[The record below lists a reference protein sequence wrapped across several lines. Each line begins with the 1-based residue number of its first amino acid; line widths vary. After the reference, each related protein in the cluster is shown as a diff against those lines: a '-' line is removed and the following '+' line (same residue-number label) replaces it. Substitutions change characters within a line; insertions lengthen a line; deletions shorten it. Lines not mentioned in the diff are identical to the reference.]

1 MRLKQELEQRRQ
13 GRGYYGRGCEQAG
26 YGLSGAGFM
35 DMAKKLYS
43 AGQSISEFSSGPVGT
58 FVKNVIPASDDTA
71 RPSFQ
76 GEKHAILRL
85 PNGRMG
91 IANFMGPQTQVI
103 KRLQRNDPG
112 RTPSDMTAKMHD
124 IQYNL
129 AQGANSEQEQLRL
142 IRDADNR
149 MIRNLNRIEAEGS
162 DSRFNTKQ
170 GKLIA
175 AKTKLEDAGV
185 LDPKKFAGNL
195 RDIPESENIL
205 LNKAKKELEMEGY
218 GKPGEALK
226 KKILKQIH
234 AKVSRKTR
242 KDSLRSKKKVGKGL
256 NPSGGGTTT
265 RGGSLD
271 VLAVVKHVLPFITKE
286 LNLPK
291 SVFPTDKILK
301 IIGNMKGSPK
311 DIVAKITPIIY
322 KLILSHGLK
331 GNGMKGKGKR
341 KKLVGGSLP
350 PVHQSLMSKIGE
362 IMWKAVKWVG
372 KNKHTKKLLDFTPS
386 DLFEGSGLNPS
397 GGGTTTRGGSFASF
411 FKGFVKIL
419 KPIASVAGT
428 VLSTVGVP
436 EAGIPL
442 KIASGLM

>member
-26 YGLSGAGFM
+26 YGFM

-170 GKLIA
+170 GKLIV

-234 AKVSRKTR
+234 AKSSKKVSRKT
-242 KDSLRSKKKVGKGL
+242 KKKVGKGL
-256 NPSGGGTTT
+256 NPS
-265 RGGSLD
+265 GGSLD

-322 KLILSHGLK
+322 KLILSHG
-331 GNGMKGKGKR
+331 MKGKGKGSR
-341 KKLVGGSLP
+341 RKLVGGSLP

-397 GGGTTTRGGSFASF
+397 GGSFASF

>member
-1 MRLKQELEQRRQ
+1 MRLKQQLEHHRLQ
-13 GRGYYGRGCEQAG
+13 GRGCDYQSGC
-26 YGLSGAGFM
+26 GFM

-43 AGQSISEFSSGPVGT
+43 AGQTISEFSSGPVGT
-58 FVKNVIPASDDTA
+58 FVKNVIPSADDTA

-103 KRLQRNDPG
+103 KRLQRGDPG

-129 AQGANSEQEQLRL
+129 AQGASNEQEQLRL
-142 IRDADNR
+142 VREADNR
-149 MIRNLNRIEAEGS
+149 MIRNLNRIESEGT

-170 GKLIA
+170 GKLIL
-175 AKTKLEDAGV
+175 AKTKLEDVGI

-195 RDIPESENIL
+195 RKIPESENIL
-205 LNKAKKELEMEGY
+205 LKQAKEQLEMEGY
-218 GKPGEALK
+218 GNKPGDALK
-226 KKILKQIH
+226 KKILKKLQ
-234 AKVSRKTR
+234 KK
-242 KDSLRSKKKVGKGL
+242 SKKKVGRGL
-256 NPSGGGTTT
+256 NPS
-265 RGGSLD
+265 GGSLD
-271 VLAVVKHVLPFITKE
+271 VLAVVKHILPFITKE

-291 SVFPTDKILK
+291 SVFPVEKIME
-301 IIGNMKGSPK
+301 IIGSMKGSPK
-311 DIVAKITPIIY
+311 EIVAKVTPIIY
-322 KLILSHGLK
+322 KLLLSH
-331 GNGMKGKGKR
+331 GMKGKGR

-362 IMWKAVKWVG
+362 LMWKAVKWVG

-397 GGGTTTRGGSFASF
+397 GGSFASF

>member
-1 MRLKQELEQRRQ
+1 MRLKQQLEQHRLH
-13 GRGYYGRGCEQAG
+13 GRGCDYGHSGCG
-26 YGLSGAGFM
+26 YM

-43 AGQSISEFSSGPVGT
+43 AGQTISEFSTGPVGT
-58 FVKNVIPASDDTA
+58 FVKNIIPSSDDTA

-76 GEKHAILRL
+76 GEKHAILKL

-91 IANFMGPQTQVI
+91 IANYMGPGTQVI
-103 KRLQRNDPG
+103 KRLQRGDPG
-112 RTPSDMTAKMHD
+112 RTPSDMTAKLHD

-129 AQGANSEQEQLRL
+129 AQGASNEKEQLRL
-142 IRDADNR
+142 VREADNR

-162 DSRFNTKQ
+162 DSKFNTKQ
-170 GKLIA
+170 GKLIV
-175 AKTKLEDAGV
+175 AKTKLEDMGI
-185 LDPKKFAGNL
+185 LDPKKFAGKL

-218 GKPGEALK
+218 GKPGDALK
-226 KKILKQIH
+226 KKILKKLQE
-234 AKVSRKTR
+234 KKRDK
-242 KDSLRSKKKVGKGL
+242 KKSKKKVGKGL
-256 NPSGGGTTT
+256 NPSGG
-265 RGGSLD
+265 SLD
-271 VLAVVKHVLPFITKE
+271 VLAVVKHILPFITKE

-291 SVFPTDKILK
+291 SVFPVDEIMKIVS
-301 IIGNMKGSPK
+301 NMKGSPK
-311 DIVAKITPIIY
+311 EIVAKITPIIY
-322 KLILSHGLK
+322 KLLLSH
-331 GNGMKGKGKR
+331 GMKGKGIAKLDRREKR
-341 KKLVGGSLP
+341 KKLVGGALP

-362 IMWKAVKWVG
+362 MMWKAVKWAG
-372 KNKHTKKLLDFTPS
+372 KNKYTKKLLDFTPS
-386 DLFEGSGLNPS
+386 DLFEFEGSGLNPS
-397 GGGTTTRGGSFASF
+397 GGSFASF